1 MEGEKNKGSK
11 ATKLQVGSRKFTDDL
26 LQSEATAISI
36 NGHFPE
42 LLKEWI

>member
-11 ATKLQVGSRKFTDDL
+11 ATKLQVESRKFTDDL
-26 LQSEATAISI
+26 LQSKATTISI
-36 NGHFPE
+36 NGHFSK